1 MPYLPLA
8 RRFCPQ
14 ESKKSQCVPTI
25 TLPYNSIDACLIPLT
40 KTNENQRSPLVGRP
54 SRSDEL
60 HGGSAEFDAH
70 HTAVVL

>member
-1 MPYLPLA
+1 M
-8 RRFCPQ
+8 FD
-14 ESKKSQCVPTI
+14 T
-25 TLPYNSIDACLIPLT
+25 
-40 KTNENQRSPLVGRP
+40 TNENQRSPLVGRP